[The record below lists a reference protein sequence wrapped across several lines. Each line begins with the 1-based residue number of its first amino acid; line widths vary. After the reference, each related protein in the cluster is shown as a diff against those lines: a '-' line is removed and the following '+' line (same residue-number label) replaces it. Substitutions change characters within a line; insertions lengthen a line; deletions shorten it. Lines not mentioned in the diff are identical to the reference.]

1 MGVIHVGINK
11 FLAKMKFDGSKS
23 ELFAIVQNGD
33 WKKGEK
39 SGVEII
45 INFFYIN
52 IINYPNISVYS
63 PFMSNLRLLLV
74 NWSNLR
80 TWKFFFPKKSVLFS
94 IFLRKDHLITPILA
108 CTHHSCLT

>member
-45 INFFYIN
+45 INFF
-52 IINYPNISVYS
+52 
-63 PFMSNLRLLLV
+63 
-74 NWSNLR
+74 
-80 TWKFFFPKKSVLFS
+80 T
-94 IFLRKDHLITPILA
+94 
-108 CTHHSCLT
+108 